1 MLTDPRVVSGADSP
15 RSGARVTMRTDITQA
30 HRMNNR
36 IKGIAPFHV
45 MDILARARALEAKGR
60 SIVHLEI
67 GEPDFPTPKPILDA
81 GMRALAEHKTFYTP
95 ALGLDALREAIAQH
109 YADAAIEPARIAV
122 TPGATGALLLALS
135 LTLEAGDEVLMT
147 DPGYPCNRHLAH
159 LLGGIA
165 RPIPVDAAT
174 HFQLSAERIRREWGP
189 RTRAVLLA
197 SPANPTGT
205 LMADDELREV
215 VRVVRGLGGVVIV
228 DEIYRGLTYGA
239 VPPSAARYADA
250 GNVYVV
256 NSFSKYFGMTGWR
269 LGWLLAPKTVSEAMD
284 RVAQNIF
291 LAPSTPAQY
300 AALAAFEADTLAELE
315 RRRALLDER
324 RRFMLSALR
333 DIGFALPAEPQ
344 GAFYIYA
351 ESSRFRDDS
360 LRFVRELLDK
370 TGVAITPGCDFGSH
384 RAERF
389 VRFSYANDMAVL
401 QDGMQRLGA
410 FLRG

>member
-1 MLTDPRVVSGADSP
+1 
-15 RSGARVTMRTDITQA
+15 
-30 HRMNNR
+30 MNNR
-36 IKGIAPFHV
+36 LKGIAPFHV
-45 MDILARARALEAKGR
+45 MDILARARALEATGR

-81 GMRALAEHKTFYTP
+81 GMRALSEHKTFYTP
-95 ALGLDALREAIAQH
+95 ALGLDALRAAIARH
-109 YADAAIEPARIAV
+109 YGGVAPEAGRIAI
-122 TPGATGALLLALS
+122 TPGATGALLLALA
-135 LTLEAGDEVLMT
+135 LVLDAGDEVLLT

-159 LLGGIA
+159 LLGGVA
-165 RPIPVDAAT
+165 RPVTVDAAT
-174 HFQLSAERIRREWGP
+174 NFQLSAERIRREWGP

-205 LMADDELREV
+205 LIADDEVREI
-215 VRVVRGLGGVVIV
+215 VRVVRGLGGAVIV
-228 DEIYRGLTYGA
+228 DEIYRGLTYGTA
-239 VPPSAARYADA
+239 PASAAHYADA

-269 LGWLLAPKTVSEAMD
+269 LGWLLAPKNATEAMD

-300 AALAAFEADTLAELE
+300 AALAAFAPDTLTELE
-315 RRRALLDER
+315 RRRALLYER
-324 RRFMLSALR
+324 RRYMLSALR
-333 DIGFALPAEPQ
+333 DIGFGIPAEPQ

-351 ESSRFRDDS
+351 DSSRFRDDS

-401 QDGMQRLGA
+401 QDGMQRLRT